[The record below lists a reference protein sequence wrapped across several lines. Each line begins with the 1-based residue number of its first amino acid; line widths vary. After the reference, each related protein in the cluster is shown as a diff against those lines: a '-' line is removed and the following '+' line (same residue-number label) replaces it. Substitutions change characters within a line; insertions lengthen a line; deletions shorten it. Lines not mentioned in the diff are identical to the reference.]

1 MSKTDI
7 LEQLPKLKPEERQE
21 IRAKL
26 NELDG
31 PRDDAGTD
39 VELSD
44 AEKSI
49 LDRELEEYE
58 KNPHAGRPWEEIEA
72 RIREQPDK

>member
-1 MSKTDI
+1 MSKADI
-7 LEQLPKLKPEERQE
+7 LEQLPNLKPEERQE

-31 PRDDAGTD
+31 MSGGAWAND
-39 VELSD
+39 ELTD

-49 LDRELEEYE
+49 LDRELVEYQ
-58 KNPHAGRPWEEIEA
+58 KNPEAGSAWEEIEA
-72 RIREQPDK
+72 RIREKPNK

>member
-1 MSKTDI
+1 MSKADI
-7 LEQLPKLKPEERQE
+7 LEQLPNLKPEERQE

-31 PRDDAGTD
+31 MSGGAWAND
-39 VELSD
+39 ELTD

-49 LDRELEEYE
+49 LDRELVEYQ
-58 KNPHAGRPWEEIEA
+58 KNPEAGSAWEEIEA
-72 RIREQPDK
+72 RIREQPNK